1 MSAPDLIELADEP
14 PLVDGDGD
22 TVGIEYDGRD
32 GNVYLT
38 VRFAGEPAPF
48 RLNAS
53 LAADLSARLARVALV
68 LRGRETAAS
77 ARETGHEPDALC
89 LCPAASE
96 YDAPCPRHGVLGIS
110 VTGRP

>member
-38 VRFAGEPAPF
+38 VRFAGVPAPF

-68 LRGRETAAS
+68 LRGRET
-77 ARETGHEPDALC
+77 GHEPDALC

-96 YDAPCPRHGVLGIS
+96 YDAPCSRHGVLGIS